1 MATSRN
7 EGQDYRLLRV
17 EAVRKSLQKLID
29 AKIHQHFAGYL
40 AILRTAAIEGRN
52 SDLVP
57 DYKGF
62 YNDFFLAEGL
72 PAKRPY
78 VVPFKGNSTKKP
90 PLQNKNVAGSYA
102 PSSLRG
108 VAPLLSL
115 VSIDSSGKGAADRY
129 SLKNDHAVKA
139 LGLLL
144 RNTPLPVLELAIFL
158 YRNYGFTEDSASA
171 DGLVTTFRSDFGLGQ
186 EGPQSTFATLFDP
199 VITIAQPFQS

>member
-1 MATSRN
+1 M
-7 EGQDYRLLRV
+7 
-17 EAVRKSLQKLID
+17 
-29 AKIHQHFAGYL
+29 
-40 AILRTAAIEGRN
+40 EGRDT
-52 SDLVP
+52 DLAP

-62 YNDFFLAEGL
+62 YNTFFRADGL

-115 VSIDSSGKGAADRY
+115 VDIHSGSKGPDRY
-129 SLKNDHAVKA
+129 SLKKEHAVKA
-139 LGLLL
+139 LSLLL
-144 RNTPLPVLELAIFL
+144 RDVRLPALELAIFL

-171 DGLVTTFRSDFGLGQ
+171 GGLMTAFRSDFGLDQ
-186 EGPQSTFATLFDP
+186 EGPNSTFATLFDP
-199 VITIAQPFQS
+199 AITIAQPFQL